1 MPSAHPFSELC
12 GVLPTPIA
20 FVLDEFFREVNA
32 FVALWRMVDA
42 AEIITRFFTITV
54 LSDILRQKGEF
65 PEPVQDALTDKLERP
80 TFGAWKELL
89 AIAIDNLPK
98 ERGQTRC
105 FVSEL
110 PSFVRDKW
118 LPALGSGEDK
128 PEEKLIALRNL
139 IAHAGRL
146 PDEKAQELL
155 NAHRQRFESL
165 AKELSFLAN
174 YDLIACT
181 KERQIVWLKGL
192 PDADGSFPND
202 RPFLSFVPEHGRVY
216 LVKEGEGLDLFPLHA
231 FTDILQWREERYDF
245 ERLGEVAP
253 QIYFRLSERGY
264 LECIPFSNRA
274 VFSYLGEDAYRCFRE
289 IFQLE
294 EWRKQR
300 RLEDEA
306 KGIQKLWDE
315 QVRELTEVF
324 VGREEHIRQVKD
336 AIKRTSKGVLWIS
349 GKPGVGKSALMAKLM
364 KDYIGQTQHYIVIP
378 YFFRYGQAGCST
390 MEFLE
395 TALKRLQAE
404 LNREIEPEPRLPDRQ
419 QQLAKALEEA
429 VSETGKKVLFLVDGL
444 DEIYRQE
451 REFLNVPFMTMTVKD
466 RILWVCAGRSEGDL
480 EEALKSRGA
489 VWVFPDGLPPLDEQ
503 AIRAMLI
510 EHLGRLKYALFERD
524 EGERNRFVEAVTRK
538 SEGLPLYVRMVI
550 EDLKAGR
557 LTVWDEEKLPEG
569 LVAYYERLL
578 ERLRVSDV
586 GAVLTPLFCILAW
599 AKEPITE
606 GTMKVLLQTHHL
618 AGTPRWSEL
627 FQRALEHGHLML
639 QQRPTPDGETG
650 WTIYHDSFRRHLL
663 ESETVSVSREWAQER
678 WLEVCEDWKA
688 LASQEPS
695 LHRYILRHY
704 AEHLYDK
711 WQMTN
716 EQMTYDALCRLALD
730 SDFKQAQTEHLPDEP
745 NLPLKTVQL
754 ALDAAIQLE
763 DAPMMARLLIEH
775 AKRAQSEETPLQAWR
790 KGYQKGALR
799 TATENI
805 FERDHKLGTLW
816 SLLLAWVAESEGE
829 REWAK
834 RFLDEIRKRWEKA
847 KAKLTKLEYWQGEMA
862 AFLLGEIEQL
872 EGAIEVAGL
881 VLDDKSKEELATGW
895 ASKRLFD
902 QALKVAEGIEDAE
915 KRARALSAIA
925 VETAKVG
932 MFEQALKVAEEIK
945 EVDNRVEVL
954 VVIVEEMLGL
964 EMFEQSLKIVERIED
979 TRYVEKLLEKIVKEM
994 IKTKAQEKTLWQQI
1008 LKVVE
1013 KVVLEQNCIEILET
1027 ILKEITEIK
1036 IINQILKISKKIRWK
1051 DKQAK
1056 TLGKIA
1062 GKMAKTGIEK
1072 QAKAVFAKAL
1082 KVAEEIRWKRGRA
1095 EALGAIAEE
1104 LMKVGMEK
1112 QAKEVFEKALRAAE
1126 GIEGAWER
1134 SSALRKIAGGMVR
1147 AGMVERAKAVFNQAL
1162 KVAEEIKGVGQW
1174 ARASAEI
1181 AVEMAK
1187 AGMFEQALKVA
1198 EGIKDVRDR
1207 AKALRAIV
1215 EEIKKAGVQEEIL
1228 WQQTLEVVEG
1238 IARSGERSEALR
1250 AIAVEMAKTGMFGQ
1264 ALRVTEEIEEARLRS
1279 LVLREIAVEM
1289 VKAGMEERAKEV
1301 FDQALKVTEGIEE
1314 AWQRAEALREI
1325 AVEMAKAGMFDRAL
1339 KVAEGIARSGE
1350 RSEALRAIAVEMAR
1364 VRVQEKTLWQQALK
1378 LAEEVED
1385 AWWQVEALREIAE
1398 GMARAGMF
1406 EQALELVEKIKD
1418 AEKRAETL
1426 KTISR
1431 EMAKAKIQEETL
1443 WRQVLKV
1450 AEEIKKAWE
1459 QVEALK
1465 AIAEGMVR
1473 VGMEER
1479 AKEVFDQALK
1489 VAEGIK
1495 GAWWQKLASAIEKI
1509 EEGVR
1514 KFDWE
1519 EMKKIERVEERAWAL
1534 REIVEGLAMIGGF
1547 EQEALKIAKEIE
1559 KQEEQTR
1566 ALKVI
1571 EEMMMARKVEGA
1583 VSIWEQET
1591 EIRTGILP
1599 PILWALAERAS
1610 EGDEKSKEGFLRLL
1624 PLCRWSPELAYYACV
1639 LLFWLYPERREEIAR
1654 VLRDEWRERQR
1665 IASGEWRNGSDWQN
1679 GSE

>member
-1 MPSAHPFSELC
+1 M
-12 GVLPTPIA
+12 
-20 FVLDEFFREVNA
+20 
-32 FVALWRMVDA
+32 
-42 AEIITRFFTITV
+42 
-54 LSDILRQKGEF
+54 
-65 PEPVQDALTDKLERP
+65 
-80 TFGAWKELL
+80 
-89 AIAIDNLPK
+89 
-98 ERGQTRC
+98 
-105 FVSEL
+105 
-110 PSFVRDKW
+110 
-118 LPALGSGEDK
+118 
-128 PEEKLIALRNL
+128 
-139 IAHAGRL
+139 
-146 PDEKAQELL
+146 
-155 NAHRQRFESL
+155 
-165 AKELSFLAN
+165 
-174 YDLIACT
+174 
-181 KERQIVWLKGL
+181 
-192 PDADGSFPND
+192 
-202 RPFLSFVPEHGRVY
+202 
-216 LVKEGEGLDLFPLHA
+216 
-231 FTDILQWREERYDF
+231 
-245 ERLGEVAP
+245 ERL
-253 QIYFRLSERGY
+253 
-264 LECIPFSNRA
+264 
-274 VFSYLGEDAYRCFRE
+274 
-289 IFQLE
+289 
-294 EWRKQR
+294 
-300 RLEDEA
+300 
-306 KGIQKLWDE
+306 
-315 QVRELTEVF
+315 
-324 VGREEHIRQVKD
+324 
-336 AIKRTSKGVLWIS
+336 
-349 GKPGVGKSALMAKLM
+349 
-364 KDYIGQTQHYIVIP
+364 
-378 YFFRYGQAGCST
+378 
-390 MEFLE
+390 
-395 TALKRLQAE
+395 
-404 LNREIEPEPRLPDRQ
+404 
-419 QQLAKALEEA
+419 
-429 VSETGKKVLFLVDGL
+429 
-444 DEIYRQE
+444 
-451 REFLNVPFMTMTVKD
+451 
-466 RILWVCAGRSEGDL
+466 
-480 EEALKSRGA
+480 
-489 VWVFPDGLPPLDEQ
+489 
-503 AIRAMLI
+503 
-510 EHLGRLKYALFERD
+510 
-524 EGERNRFVEAVTRK
+524 NRFVATNPNGVAIVYAPAGYGKTTFLAHWIKQVEETGGWLSEDGETVVEVVSHFFNQAVDSSALRPSNAYAHLLAQLVLFSDQPIRIRFRI
-538 SEGLPLYVRMVI
+538 SEDDWRA
-550 EDLKAGR
+550 DLRNFLADS
-557 LTVWDEEKLPEG
+557 LKLPEG
-569 LVAYYERLL
+569 VKLVIVLDGLDDAEGEVKPFIPSRIPEGLFVVVSGRWDGEGELPNYLKEWAKFTEFIPLKALSEEELREWLRAAGEGELAQFAENDDFVRMLREKTDGLPLFVRYLMDDLLQAVKEGKSPEQVLERTPSGFSEYVKEQLDELERSELIQELEQRVGSKIWDLFALLTVTKGALRQDEVEALTGFPRRELRRLPHQVTRWFSIGKTHSSADMPTADLPTYSFAHPLLAEEFRKHLGREARQMEERLL
-578 ERLRVSDV
+578 KWCENWR
-586 GAVLTPLFCILAW
+586 
-599 AKEPITE
+599 
-606 GTMKVLLQTHHL
+606 
-618 AGTPRWSEL
+618 
-627 FQRALEHGHLML
+627 EH
-639 QQRPTPDGETG
+639 P
-650 WTIYHDSFRRHLL
+650 SF
-663 ESETVSVSREWAQER
+663 
-678 WLEVCEDWKA
+678 
-688 LASQEPS
+688 P
-695 LHRYILRHY
+695 YILRHY
-704 AEHLYDK
+704 ADHLYDK

-730 SDFKQAQTEHLPDEP
+730 SDFKQAQTQHLPDEP

-790 KGYQKGALR
+790 KGHRERALR
-799 TATENI
+799 MATEI
-805 FERDHKLGTLW
+805 VFERDHKLGTLW

-829 REWAK
+829 RDWAK

-872 EGAIEVAGL
+872 ERAIEVAGL

-945 EVDNRVEVL
+945 EVDKRAEVL

-964 EMFEQSLKIVERIED
+964 EMFEQSLKVVERIED
-979 TRYVEKLLEKIVKEM
+979 IRYLEKLLDKIVKEIM
-994 IKTKAQEKTLWQQI
+994 KTKTQEKTLWQQI

-1082 KVAEEIRWKRGRA
+1082 KVAEEIRWKRGQA

-1134 SSALRKIAGGMVR
+1134 SSALREIAGGMVR
-1147 AGMVERAKAVFNQAL
+1147 AGMVERAKVVFNQAL

-1174 ARASAEI
+1174 ARASEEI

-1215 EEIKKAGVQEEIL
+1215 GEIKKAGVQEEIL
-1228 WQQTLEVVEG
+1228 WQQTLKVVEG

-1250 AIAVEMAKTGMFGQ
+1250 AIAVEMAEVGMFGQ

-1279 LVLREIAVEM
+1279 LVLREIAEEM
-1289 VKAGMEERAKEV
+1289 AKAGMEEWAKEV
-1301 FDQALKVTEGIEE
+1301 FDQALKVAEGIEN
-1314 AWQRAEALREI
+1314 AWERAEALREI
-1325 AVEMAKAGMFDRAL
+1325 AEEMAKAGVQDEALWRDAL
-1339 KVAEGIARSGE
+1339 KVAEGIEDAGG
-1350 RSEALRAIAVEMAR
+1350 RA
-1364 VRVQEKTLWQQALK
+1364 WALK
-1378 LAEEVED
+1378 
-1385 AWWQVEALREIAE
+1385 WIAE
-1398 GMARAGMF
+1398 GMAKAGLF
-1406 EQALELVEKIKD
+1406 DQALELVEKIKD

-1495 GAWWQKLASAIEKI
+1495 GAWWQKLASAIEK
-1509 EEGVR
+1509 GVR
-1514 KFDWE
+1514 KFEE
-1519 EMKKIERVEERAWAL
+1519 EMKKIERVEERSWAL
-1534 REIVEGLAMIGGF
+1534 REFVEGLAKMGRF
-1547 EQEALKIAKEIE
+1547 EQALKIAKEIE

-1583 VSIWEQET
+1583 VSILEQET
-1591 EIRTGILP
+1591 GIRTGILP

-1610 EGDEKSKEGFLRLL
+1610 EGDRKSKEGFLRLL
-1624 PLCRWSPELAYYACV
+1624 PLCGWSLELACYACG
-1639 LLFWLYPERREEIAR
+1639 LLAWLYPEMGEEIVR
-1654 VLRDEWRERQR
+1654 VWR
-1665 IASGEWRNGSDWQN
+1665 IARGENGSDGQN